1 MSIGLVLVLD
11 GPSSVGKSTTLAALQ
26 RRWPEEQSG
35 PLIVAGLDA
44 ARASLGQASSG
55 QASLGRASGSRASGG
70 GWADLLERVEPS
82 VAGRPPRFRYGPL
95 GRELVS
101 GMHRSAAAWARS
113 GLDVGMDH
121 CIVDT
126 AMLADLRRACDGVPL
141 LVIGMTCDP
150 VVLEDREADRHD
162 VVPGRSAAQRA
173 AVLEVHHEAV
183 IDTTEATTDEVVA
196 DVLAN
201 VTRFRRA

>member
-1 MSIGLVLVLD
+1 MGAGLVLVLD
-11 GPSSVGKSTTLAALQ
+11 GPSSVGKSTTLEALQ
-26 RRWPEEQSG
+26 RRWPVERSG
-35 PLIVAGLDA
+35 PLLAAGLDA
-44 ARASLGQASSG
+44 TRALLGPG
-55 QASLGRASGSRASGG
+55 GRGR
-70 GWADLLERVEPS
+70 WVDLVDRVEPS

-101 GMHRSAAAWARS
+101 GMHRVAATWART
-113 GLDVGMDH
+113 GLDVGLDH

-150 VVLEDREADRHD
+150 VVLDDREQGRDD
-162 VVPGRSAAQRA
+162 VEQGRSAAQRE
-173 AVLEVHHEAV
+173 AVLEVRHEAT

-196 DVLAN
+196 EVME
-201 VTRFRRA
+201 VVRRFSRG

>member
-26 RRWPEEQSG
+26 RRWPLEQSG
-35 PLIVAGLDA
+35 PLIDAGLDA
-44 ARASLGQASSG
+44 ARASLGPASSG
-55 QASLGRASGSRASGG
+55 QASLGRAGGG

-126 AMLADLRRACDGVPL
+126 AMLADLRRGCDGVPL

-150 VVLEDREADRHD
+150 VVLEDREADRND

-196 DVLAN
+196 DVLAH
-201 VTRFRRA
+201 VTRFRRG

>member
-11 GPSSVGKSTTLAALQ
+11 GPSSVGKSTTLEALQ
-26 RRWPEEQSG
+26 RRWPVEQSG
-35 PLIVAGLDA
+35 PLVAAGLDA
-44 ARASLGQASSG
+44 TRALLGPG
-55 QASLGRASGSRASGG
+55 GRGR
-70 GWADLLERVEPS
+70 WAELVDRVEPS
-82 VAGRPPRFRYGPL
+82 VAGRPPHFRYGPL

-101 GMHRSAAAWARS
+101 GMHRVAATWARS
-113 GLDVGMDH
+113 GFDVGLDH

-150 VVLEDREADRHD
+150 VVLDDRELDRRD
-162 VVPGRSAAQRA
+162 VVEGRSASQRA
-173 AVLEVHHEAV
+173 AVLEVKHEAV

-196 DVLAN
+196 EVMAI
-201 VTRFRRA
+201 VHRFRRG

>member
-1 MSIGLVLVLD
+1 VSVGLVLVLD
-11 GPSSVGKSTTLAALQ
+11 GPSSVGKSTTLEALQ
-26 RRWPEEQSG
+26 RRWPVEQSG
-35 PLIVAGLDA
+35 PLVTAGLDA
-44 ARASLGQASSG
+44 ARASLGPASVG
-55 QASLGRASGSRASGG
+55 QASGGR
-70 GWADLLERVEPS
+70 WAELLDRVEPS

-101 GMHRSAAAWARS
+101 GMHRAAAAWARS

-126 AMLADLRRACDGVPL
+126 AMLADLRRACDGIPL

-150 VVLEDREADRHD
+150 VVLDDREADRRD

-173 AVLEVHHEAV
+173 AVLEVRHEAV

-196 DVLAN
+196 DVLLHVA
-201 VTRFRRA
+201 RFRRG

>member
-1 MSIGLVLVLD
+1 MTVGLVLVLD
-11 GPSSVGKSTTLAALQ
+11 GPSSVGKSTTLEALQ
-26 RRWPEEQSG
+26 RRWPVEQSG
-35 PLIVAGLDA
+35 PLVTAGLDA
-44 ARASLGQASSG
+44 ARASLGPASAG
-55 QASLGRASGSRASGG
+55 QASGGR
-70 GWADLLERVEPS
+70 WAELLDRVEPS

-101 GMHRSAAAWARS
+101 GMHRAAAAWARS

-150 VVLEDREADRHD
+150 VVLDDREADRRD

-183 IDTTEATTDEVVA
+183 IDTTESTTDEVVA
-196 DVLAN
+196 DVLLHVA
-201 VTRFRRA
+201 RFRRA

>member
-11 GPSSVGKSTTLAALQ
+11 GPSSLGKSTTLAALQ
-26 RRWPEEQSG
+26 RRWPLEQSG
-35 PLIVAGLDA
+35 PLIDAGLDA
-44 ARASLGQASSG
+44 ARASIGPASSG
-55 QASLGRASGSRASGG
+55 QASLGRASGG

-150 VVLEDREADRHD
+150 VVLDDREADRND

-196 DVLAN
+196 DVLAH
-201 VTRFRRA
+201 VTRFRRG

>member
-11 GPSSVGKSTTLAALQ
+11 GPSSVGKSTTLEALQ
-26 RRWPEEQSG
+26 RRWPVEQSG
-35 PLIVAGLDA
+35 PLVAAGLDA
-44 ARASLGQASSG
+44 TRALLGPG
-55 QASLGRASGSRASGG
+55 GRGR
-70 GWADLLERVEPS
+70 WAELVDRVEPS
-82 VAGRPPRFRYGPL
+82 VAGRPPHFRYGPL

-101 GMHRSAAAWARS
+101 GMHRVAATWARS
-113 GLDVGMDH
+113 GFDVGLDH

-150 VVLEDREADRHD
+150 VVLDDRELDRHD
-162 VVPGRSAAQRA
+162 VAEGRSAAQRA
-173 AVLEVHHEAV
+173 AVLEVQHEAV

-196 DVLAN
+196 EVMTI
-201 VTRFRRA
+201 VHRFRRG

>member
-1 MSIGLVLVLD
+1 VSVGLVLVLD

-26 RRWPEEQSG
+26 RRWPMEQSG
-35 PLIVAGLDA
+35 PLVAAGLDA
-44 ARASLGQASSG
+44 ARAALGQAGGDGRG
-55 QASLGRASGSRASGG
+55 QGSGG
-70 GWADLLERVEPS
+70 RWAELLDRVEPS
-82 VAGRPPRFRYGPL
+82 VAGQPPRFRYGPL

-101 GMHRSAAAWARS
+101 GMHRAAASWARS
-113 GLDVGMDH
+113 GLDVAMDH

-126 AMLADLRRACDGVPL
+126 AMLADLRRACDGIPL

-150 VVLEDREADRHD
+150 VVLDDREADRRD

-173 AVLEVHHEAV
+173 AVLEVHHEVV

-196 DVLAN
+196 DVLLHVA
-201 VTRFRRA
+201 RFRRG

>member
-1 MSIGLVLVLD
+1 MGIGLVLVLD
-11 GPSSVGKSTTLAALQ
+11 GPSSVGKSTTLEALQ
-26 RRWPEEQSG
+26 RRWPVERSG
-35 PLIVAGLDA
+35 PLVAAGLDA
-44 ARASLGQASSG
+44 TRALLGPG
-55 QASLGRASGSRASGG
+55 GRGR
-70 GWADLLERVEPS
+70 WADLVDRVEPS

-101 GMHRSAAAWARS
+101 GMHRVAATWARS
-113 GLDVGMDH
+113 GLDVGLDH

-150 VVLEDREADRHD
+150 VVLDDREEGRGD
-162 VVPGRSAAQRA
+162 VEQGRSAAQRE

-196 DVLAN
+196 EVMGI
-201 VTRFRRA
+201 VRRFTRG